1 VVVTDGRPSFEPLAP
16 EESEERA
23 SACGIPTIHANP
35 NVFRVL
41 LHHPPVADT
50 FARLVK
56 AVVLDG
62 TLDPRLREMAIM
74 RAAWLRGSVYEWA
87 SHYGVSRRIGMSD
100 DEIVAVRAG
109 PNAPGLASNEQA
121 ALRFVDAVVIN
132 GVASSEVLSAARV
145 AAESD
150 SGYLE
155 LLAIPG
161 CYAALVSILDALEV
175 PLDDGVTLWPPDD
188 VRPSPADRSI
198 GVTSLPG
205 ALEVR

>member
-1 VVVTDGRPSFEPLAP
+1 MTDGRPSFEPLAP

-23 SACGIPTIHANP
+23 SASGIPAILAKP

-41 LHHPPVADT
+41 LHHPPVADI
-50 FARLVK
+50 FARLVT

-74 RAAWLRGSVYEWA
+74 RAAWLRGSAYEWA
-87 SHYGVSRRIGMSD
+87 SHYGISRRIGMSD

-109 PNAPGLASNEQA
+109 SNAPGLASNEQA
-121 ALRFVDAVVIN
+121 VLRLVDEIVTD
-132 GVASSEVLSAARV
+132 GVASSDVLNAARD
-145 AAESD
+145 AAGSD

-161 CYAALVSILDALEV
+161 CYAALASILDALEV
-175 PLDDGVTLWPPDD
+175 PLDDGVTLWPPDGLSSS
-188 VRPSPADRSI
+188 PS
-198 GVTSLPG
+198 G
-205 ALEVR
+205 

>member
-1 VVVTDGRPSFEPLAP
+1 MTDGRPSFEPLAL

-23 SACGIPTIHANP
+23 SASGIPTILANP

-41 LHHPPVADT
+41 LHHPPVADI
-50 FARLVK
+50 FAQLVK

-74 RAAWLRGSVYEWA
+74 RAAWLSGSAYEWA
-87 SHYGVSRRIGMSD
+87 SHYGISRRIGMSD

-109 PNAPGLASNEQA
+109 PNAPGLTSNEQA
-121 ALRFVDAVVIN
+121 VLRLVDEMVTLRI
-132 GVASSEVLSAARV
+132 ASSEVLSAAR
-145 AAESD
+145 AAAGSD

-161 CYAALVSILDALEV
+161 CYSALASILDALEV
-175 PLDDGVTLWPPDD
+175 PLDDSVTPWPPDG
-188 VRPSPADRSI
+188 VSSSPS
-198 GVTSLPG
+198 G
-205 ALEVR
+205 